1 MLVHLGGAL
10 VDDDGGGFV
19 VGGNGLNEKL
29 TGNFVVTAG
38 GVPGGGPPLGG
49 VFLVLSA
56 GFVGPPGLKGFAGF
70 AGFAEGVTFGVTFG
84 PLGEF
89 TGFKETVTPVEDPS
103 GGVVFFSGL
112 DPPDGILDGPGFGGF
127 VPPVDGFGGGTPGE
141 KFTSVG
147 GGDLPH
153 RWGGGRP
160 GWFRPGKL
168 FLVGGVSLSPGGF
181 PGRA

>member
-29 TGNFVVTAG
+29 TANSVVTAG
-38 GVPGGGPPLGG
+38 GAPGGGFPPPV

-56 GFVGPPGLKGFAGF
+56 GFVGPPGLKGFVGF
-70 AGFAEGVTFGVTFG
+70 VGFVEGVTFGVTFG

-127 VPPVDGFGGGTPGE
+127 VLLVDGFGGGTPGGE
-141 KFTSVG
+141 FTFVE
-147 GGDLPH
+147 GGDLPL
-153 RWGGGRP
+153 RWGGGLL